1 MIYEM
6 NLNASPFEKIASGSK
21 TFELRLFDAK
31 RRRIDIGDRIVFTNL
46 DEPMKKIAVIVR
58 SLHRYA
64 SFEDLFAD
72 IPIEKCGNSSTDT
85 PDMAAAGMS
94 KYYTAD
100 QIRKYGVHG
109 IEIVI
114 TDTPKVL
121 KQLEEQKEAE
131 FDRLFPDGMK

>member
-1 MIYEM
+1 MIFEM
-6 NLNASPFEKIASGSK
+6 NLNASPYEKIASGSK
-21 TFELRLFDAK
+21 TVGLRLFDAK
-31 RRRIDIGDRIVFTNL
+31 RRRSEIGDKIVFTNL
-46 DEPMKKIAVIVR
+46 DEPMKKIAVIVK

-64 SFEDLFAD
+64 SFVDLFAD

-100 QIRKYGVHG
+100 QIRKYGVLG

>member
-6 NLNASPFEKIASGSK
+6 SLNASPYEKIASGSK
-21 TFELRLFDAK
+21 TVELRLFDAK
-31 RRRIDIGDRIVFTNL
+31 RRRIDIGDKIVFTNL

-64 SFEDLFAD
+64 SFKDLFAD

-94 KYYTAD
+94 KYYTVD
-100 QIRKYGVHG
+100 QIRKYGVLG
-109 IEIVI
+109 IEII
-114 TDTPKVL
+114 LTDTPKVL
-121 KQLEEQKEAE
+121 KQLEEQKEGE

>member
-46 DEPMKKIAVIVR
+46 DNPMKKIAVTVR

-100 QIRKYGVHG
+100 QI
-109 IEIVI
+109 
-114 TDTPKVL
+114 
-121 KQLEEQKEAE
+121 Q
-131 FDRLFPDGMK
+131 

>member
-1 MIYEM
+1 MIFEM
-6 NLNASPFEKIASGSK
+6 NLNASSFEKIASGSK
-21 TFELRLFDAK
+21 TVELRLFDAK
-31 RRRIDIGDRIVFTNL
+31 RRRIDIGDGIVFTNL
-46 DEPMKKIAVIVR
+46 DDPMKKIAVTVR

-72 IPIEKCGNSSTDT
+72 IPLEKCGNSSTDT
-85 PDMAAAGMS
+85 LDMAAAGMS

-100 QIRKYGVHG
+100 QIQKYGVLG

-114 TDTPKVL
+114 TDTPTVL
-121 KQLEEQKEAE
+121 KQLEEQKEAQ